1 MPRDTIQTDKAPEA
15 IGPYSQAVRHG
26 DTLYISGQV
35 PLDPATMEL
44 VGSKIDE
51 QIGQVLDNLDA
62 ICQGAGATLDDAL
75 KFTVYLTDLVH
86 FQRVNEIMANRLTQP
101 YPARAAIEISAL
113 PKGALIEIDAII
125 AMS

>member
-1 MPRDTIQTDKAPEA
+1 MARDIIETDQAPAA

-26 DTLYISGQV
+26 DTLYVSGQV

-44 VGSKIDE
+44 VSGDIDD
-51 QIGQVLDNLDA
+51 QIEQVLDNLAA
-62 ICQGAGATLDDAL
+62 ICRAAGVTLDDVL
-75 KFTVYLTDLVH
+75 KFTVYLTDLAH
-86 FQRVNEIMANRLTQP
+86 FQRVNEIMANRLREP

-113 PKGALIEIDAII
+113 PKGALIEIDAIV